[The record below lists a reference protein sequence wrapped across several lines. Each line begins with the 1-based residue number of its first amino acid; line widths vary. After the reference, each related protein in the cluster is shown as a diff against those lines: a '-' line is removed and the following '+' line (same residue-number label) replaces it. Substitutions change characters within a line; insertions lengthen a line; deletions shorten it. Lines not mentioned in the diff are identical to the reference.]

1 MYCNV
6 LTALHFLPSLLP
18 ILVADEETVNT
29 SIKKIKVTWRLN
41 AEDQCWMQGE
51 GDVLGLV
58 SPILQ
63 KCLETGNQGFMER
76 ILRVLKSDSIYRGT
90 QHLKDGYSNATQQKV
105 LKQALISIRES
116 NEGQLSS
123 LSRMCLSESQPAL
136 SLLLDDKVRA
146 EIAEFAVHDLLWLM
160 DRRKYTDDTKY
171 YGQLTS
177 DNWNRRPQHERLA
190 ISFALRPYADNFKP
204 SACNSDGWEDC
215 DDDAALVSRVHE
227 KVRNSI
233 QLSLQISTN
242 FRVKG
247 HGKCEVNVYG
257 PFSLAVYSVIAA
269 NSAEKPSARFH
280 SWLVLK
286 EKAGTVARA
295 AQLAF
300 ACLRDTVK
308 NAGLTSTLV
317 EKFQSTFINGLK
329 ESACSVICA
338 LGSGAEEALQ
348 SMLTPA
354 EIRILVIKHEFSR
367 DKSLLHLC
375 NVAAQFS
382 PSRQSKLSE
391 KSLDLQTNGALADMI
406 LEKDY
411 QVNKEDALK
420 CISAICVGRQENA
433 DEV

>member
-6 LTALHFLPSLLP
+6 LTALHFLTSLLP
-18 ILVADEETVNT
+18 ILDTGEETENT
-29 SIKKIKVTWRLN
+29 SMKKIKVAWRLN
-41 AEDQCWMQGE
+41 AQDQCWMEGE

-63 KCLETGNQGFMER
+63 KCLETGNQGLMER

-90 QHLKDGYSNATQQKV
+90 QLLKDGLSNATQQKV

-116 NEGQLSS
+116 NEGNLSS
-123 LSRMCLSESQPAL
+123 ISRICLSESQPAM
-136 SLLLDDKVRA
+136 SLIIDDTVRP

-160 DRRKYTDDTKY
+160 DRREYSDDTKY

-190 ISFALRPYADNFKP
+190 LSFALRPYADNFKR
-204 SACNSDGWEDC
+204 SARNADGWEDC

-227 KVRNSI
+227 KLKNSI
-233 QLSLQISTN
+233 QLCLQISTH

-247 HGKCEVNVYG
+247 HGQCEVNVYG

-269 NSAEKPSARFH
+269 NSADKPSVRLH
-280 SWLVLK
+280 SWPELK

-300 ACLRDTVK
+300 VCLRDTVE
-308 NAGLTSTLV
+308 NAGLTSAWL
-317 EKFQSTFINGLK
+317 EKFQSTFIKGLK

-338 LGSGAEEALQ
+338 LGSGAEETLQ

-354 EIRILVIKHEFSR
+354 EIRNLVIKHEFSR
-367 DKSLLHLC
+367 DKSVMHLC

-382 PSRQSKLSE
+382 PSR
-391 KSLDLQTNGALADMI
+391 SLDLQTNGALADMI

-411 QVNKEDALK
+411 QVNKQDALK
-420 CISAICVGRQENA
+420 CISAICVGRPENA